1 MLEKMWG
8 RAVAAGNAPFQFAPA
23 EGTAFFAPHGWRE
36 AEFRSTWE
44 EALRLKRT
52 MRLAWL
58 WQLIG
63 RLYPKRKR
71 ERSEEDN
78 AELQAPWKLV
88 FRLLPEKK
96 TNSSFGAAAGR
107 RIDLLCWRR

>member
-1 MLEKMWG
+1 MDIASPGLLKMLEKTWG

-71 ERSEEDN
+71 EEARR
-78 AELQAPWKLV
+78 
-88 FRLLPEKK
+88 F
-96 TNSSFGAAAGR
+96 AGMVMLER
-107 RIDLLCWRR
+107 R